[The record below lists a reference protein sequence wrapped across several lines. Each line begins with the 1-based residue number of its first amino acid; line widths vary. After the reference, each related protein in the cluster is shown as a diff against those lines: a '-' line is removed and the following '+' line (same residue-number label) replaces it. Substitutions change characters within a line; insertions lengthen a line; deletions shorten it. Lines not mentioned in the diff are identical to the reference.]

1 MADTNDKASHAQ
13 PPPKKEASEKE
24 RSHGVITRWVFIV
37 GGVVVFAFVTIV
49 LAIIFVPS
57 RHVWTD
63 DAYVTA
69 HYTVVA
75 PRVSGQVVAVDVTDN
90 QPVHAGQILVEL
102 DPRDYQ
108 TALAQ
113 SQSILARDE
122 ALVNDAAGAVRRQ
135 PAIIDEAVAEAARY
149 QARIILA
156 RQNEQRYTNLART
169 GAGSTQEHQE
179 ASATLKEME
188 AMLQSLDAR
197 IAAARAELPI
207 LQARHRSADAVV
219 QLDRAHVRQDQLNL
233 SYTKVRALEDGMIG
247 ERSVQT
253 GNYVAPGAALM
264 ALVPLD
270 QIWIR
275 ANYRELAL
283 RHMRP
288 GQPARIHVDAY
299 DMDLDGVVDSIPPAS
314 GAVFAPIAPE
324 NATGN
329 FTKIVQRLPVKI
341 VLRPNQPLAR
351 LLRLGL
357 SVETTVDTGLDD
369 VVGSQ
374 RNSSTSVT
382 ASTPNAPRKDAP

>member
-1 MADTNDKASHAQ
+1 MADQNDRSSQ
-13 PPPKKEASEKE
+13 NPQEEEKKKKQDRKRRTIS
-24 RSHGVITRWVFIV
+24 RWLFIGGGLIVLIFVIV
-37 GGVVVFAFVTIV
+37 V
-49 LAIIFVPS
+49 LAIIFVPN

-75 PRVSGQVVAVDVTDN
+75 PRIAGQVIAVDVTDN
-90 QPVHAGQILVEL
+90 QPVRAGQVLVEL
-102 DPRDYQ
+102 DPHDYQ
-108 TALAQ
+108 TTLDQNRAT
-113 SQSILARDE
+113 LARDE
-122 ALVNDAAGAVRRQ
+122 ALVQDAAASVSRQ
-135 PAIIDEAVAEAARY
+135 PSIIDENVGEAARIRA
-149 QARIILA
+149 QLVFAH
-156 RQNEQRYTNLART
+156 QNDQRYTNLART
-169 GAGSTQEHQE
+169 GAGSTQEHQQST
-179 ASATLKEME
+179 ANLREME
-188 AMLQSLDAR
+188 ATLQSLEAR
-197 IAAARAELPI
+197 IAAARAQIPI
-207 LQARHRSADAVV
+207 LQARHKSAQATVEM
-219 QLDRAHVRQDQLNL
+219 DRAHVHQAELNL

-288 GQPARIHVDAY
+288 GQPVKIHVDAY
-299 DMDLDGVVDSIPPAS
+299 DMTLNGIVDSIPPAS

-341 VLRPNQPLAR
+341 ILAPNQPLAR
-351 LLRLGL
+351 LLRLGF
-357 SVETTVDTGLDD
+357 SVETTVDTNLD
-369 VVGSQ
+369 
-374 RNSSTSVT
+374 NVT
-382 ASTPNAPRKDAP
+382 AEQLQSPVTVTAAPPASSPGAAP

>member
-1 MADTNDKASHAQ
+1 MADQNDTSSRPLQ
-13 PPPKKEASEKE
+13 EDEKKNKDQKH
-24 RSHGVITRWVFIV
+24 RNITRWLFIS
-37 GGVVVFAFVTIV
+37 GGGIILIFIAVV
-49 LAIIFVPS
+49 LAIIFVPN

-75 PRVSGQVVAVDVTDN
+75 PRIAGQVIAVDVTDN
-90 QPVHAGQILVEL
+90 QPVHAGQVLVEL
-102 DPRDYQ
+102 DPHDYQ
-108 TALAQ
+108 TTLDQNRAT
-113 SQSILARDE
+113 LARDE
-122 ALVNDAAGAVRRQ
+122 ALVQDAAASVTRQ
-135 PAIIDEAVAEAARY
+135 PSIIDENVGEAARIRA
-149 QARIILA
+149 QLVFA
-156 RQNEQRYTNLART
+156 RQNDQRYTNLART
-169 GAGSTQEHQE
+169 GAGYTQEHQQST
-179 ASATLKEME
+179 ASLREME
-188 AMLQSLDAR
+188 ATLQSLEAR
-197 IAAARAELPI
+197 IAAARAQLPI
-207 LQARHRSADAVV
+207 LQARHKSAEATVEM
-219 QLDRAHVRQDQLNL
+219 DRAHVHQAELNL

-288 GQPARIHVDAY
+288 GQPVKIHVDAY
-299 DMDLDGVVDSIPPAS
+299 DVTLNGIVDSIPPAS

-341 VLRPNQPLAR
+341 ILAPNQPLAH
-351 LLRLGL
+351 LLRLGF
-357 SVETTVDTGLDD
+357 SVETTVDTNLDN
-369 VVGSQ
+369 VAAEQLQSPI
-374 RNSSTSVT
+374 TVT
-382 ASTPNAPRKDAP
+382 APSQTSTAATAP